1 MTTVINSFIEKQNE
15 KYAQINKEDYAKS
28 LFKENVNVGE
38 AIVNIL
44 SNTGIAGF
52 KFNVPQREQVEMQ
65 SEVTDHYTDIN
76 RPIQD
81 HIALKPIT
89 ITLNGLHGE
98 YFYSVNRI
106 EDALA
111 KVTPTLSL
119 VKQFLPRISPQVM
132 KAKMRY
138 QENLKT
144 TLTGYAFNMSG
155 YSDWDGK
162 FTNKEQSLIR
172 KTALKD
178 TLMDEL
184 NDVDLFQTMQDLY
197 KLKSS
202 QTRAFLFFEALWKS
216 KARFTVETTWKR
228 YDNMVITS
236 VKPLRDEN
244 ADITDFTLSFKQI
257 NRAVTEVTN
266 LKGAAGRLS
275 QQLAQTNKKG
285 LDKGKE
291 VKTI

>member
-1 MTTVINSFIEKQNE
+1 MATIYNSFIDKQNQ

-28 LFKENVNVGE
+28 LFKENININE
-38 AIVNIL
+38 AIVNVL
-44 SNTGIAGF
+44 GNTGIAGF
-52 KFNVPQREQVEMQ
+52 KFNVPMREQIEMQ

-76 RPIQD
+76 RPIED

-98 YFYSVNRI
+98 YFYSVNKI
-106 EDALA
+106 EDALSM
-111 KVTPTLSL
+111 VIPTLSL
-119 VKQFLPRISPQVM
+119 VKQFMPSISAQTM

-144 TLTGYAFNMSG
+144 TIEAYTFNMG
-155 YSDWDGK
+155 GFADWDGK
-162 FTNKEQSLIR
+162 FTAKDKNLIK
-172 KTALKD
+172 KTTFQN

-184 NDVDLFQTMQDLY
+184 NDIDLFQTMQDIY
-197 KLKSS
+197 KLRSS

-236 VKPLRDEN
+236 VKPIRDEN
-244 ADITDFTLSFKQI
+244 ADITDFTLTFKQI
-257 NRAVTEVTN
+257 NRAITEVTN
-266 LKGAAGRLS
+266 IKGAAGRLS
-275 QQLAQTNKKG
+275 QQLAKTNQKG
-285 LDKGKE
+285 TDKGKE

>member
-1 MTTVINSFIEKQNE
+1 MATVFNKFVETQNA
-15 KYAQINKEDYAKS
+15 KYAQINKQEYANS

-52 KFNVPQREQVEMQ
+52 KFNIPQREQVEMQ

-76 RPIQD
+76 RPIED

-106 EDALA
+106 EDTLA

-119 VKQFLPRISPQVM
+119 VKQFLPKITPQVM

-144 TLTGYAFNMSG
+144 TLASQSYNN
-155 YSDWDGK
+155 WDGL
-162 FTNKEQSLIR
+162 TQKEQNQLKR
-172 KTALKD
+172 TAFKD

-184 NDVDLFQTMQDLY
+184 NDIDLFQTMQDLY

-244 ADITDFTLSFKQI
+244 ADITDFTLTFKQI

-275 QQLAQTNKKG
+275 QQLAKTNKKG

-291 VKTI
+291 VKTL